1 VWSESQTL
9 CAEVAVTVAVNP
21 TDPASAEL
29 LDYRVTAGH
38 SHGPP
43 AAVDAQRNAHQTYY
57 VLAGDTPVLV
67 HNTGGSCAVGL
78 PGDPYDPAAVA
89 ARQSEWDSL
98 RIDLNGRA
106 ARADT
111 PYPAPISRID
121 APNTNITGSQWHAQE
136 RGQGAPGINMDGTPK
151 DTNVLPRWPRAAL
164 DFLRKYGWNVWVGRG
179 YGR

>member
-1 VWSESQTL
+1 FWDQTDHTWVMA
-9 CAEVAVTVAVNP
+9 AELQPGHQLLTDNGNQATVAAIHN
-21 TDPASAEL
+21 
-29 LDYRVTAGH
+29 H
-38 SHGPP
+38 SGVQNMRDLTVADVH
-43 AAVDAQRNAHQTYY
+43 TYY

-164 DFLRKYGWNVWVGRG
+164 DFLRKYGWNV
-179 YGR
+179 